1 MHNQPPQVESFRD
14 LCYLSEVFS
23 TEDDGSHKF
32 SRSTFAIITHDYHVW
47 IGQAP
52 IRKKD
57 LSPKSITE
65 SLKLVPD
72 EDVYPEPPSHIT
84 TASVPIDGNVFVK
97 GPKVGGYNAFA
108 GIGSLSKLLLQEAET
123 LEILRCNQHPNI
135 IRCHGSIIRRG
146 RIVGLVLDRHPRTL
160 ELEAR
165 LKARKINSD
174 LCFDGIK
181 AAVEHLHSLGLAHN
195 DLTPY
200 NIMIG
205 EDGTPVVIDYGSCQP
220 FGKNLITAGT
230 PGWVDEDFTTSAQRN
245 DEIALGKLQAWLKE
259 QTR

>member
-14 LCYLSEVFS
+14 LCYLGEVSS
-23 TEDDGSHKF
+23 TADDGSHKF
-32 SRSTFAIITHDYHVW
+32 SRFAVITHDYHVW

-52 IRKKD
+52 IRNKD
-57 LSPKSITE
+57 LSPKNITD
-65 SLKLVPD
+65 SLKLILD

-84 TASVPIDGNVFVK
+84 SASVSIDGNVFVK

-108 GIGSLSKLLLQEAET
+108 GTGALRKLLLQEAET
-123 LEILRCNQHPNI
+123 LEILRRNQPPTI
-135 IRCHGSIIRRG
+135 IRYHGSIIRRG

-165 LKARKINSD
+165 LKKRKIDSD
-174 LCFDGIK
+174 MCFDGIK

-195 DLTPY
+195 DLNSY
-200 NIMIG
+200 NIMMD
-205 EDGTPVVIDYGSCQP
+205 EDGTPVLIDYGSYQP
-220 FGKNLITAGT
+220 FGKSLLTAGT
-230 PGWVDEDFTTSAQRN
+230 PGWVDENFTTSAQRN
-245 DEIALGKLQAWLKE
+245 DEIALGKLQVWLKE